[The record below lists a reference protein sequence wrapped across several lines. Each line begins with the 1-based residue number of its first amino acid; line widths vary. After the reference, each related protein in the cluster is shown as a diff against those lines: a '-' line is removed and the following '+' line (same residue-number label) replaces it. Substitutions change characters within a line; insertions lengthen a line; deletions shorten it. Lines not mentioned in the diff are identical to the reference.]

1 MWTQL
6 FTFNAPAL
14 AKVVGTLEN
23 RMRQYR
29 EAIEAGDQ
37 DALRAMLAQAS
48 DRKKQINL
56 ERARG
61 DDVRPGF

>member
-1 MWTQL
+1 M
-6 FTFNAPAL
+6 
-14 AKVVGTLEN
+14 VGTLEN
-23 RMRQYR
+23 RMRQFR